1 MSFGTLLII
10 MFMVMFWLFRAI
22 VALCMQFSIDL
33 IGIVSYNLTFEI
45 IISFITF
52 ICILLVIKRNLI
64 GGLAYFLIYG
74 MYYGQ
79 HLFSSIISLINGGTL
94 TMDLS
99 ANLVCDLMAVALAFF
114 CLFDIL
120 LDKNRK
126 ENPKD
131 KKADWYFN
139 NKNYDEE
146 LKKRDSREDKNE
158 YKYY

>member
-1 MSFGTLLII
+1 MSFGTLLIV
-10 MFMVMFWLFRAI
+10 MFMVMFWIFRAI
-22 VALCMQFSIDL
+22 VVACTQFSINL
-33 IGIVSYNLTFEI
+33 IGIVSYTPSIEI
-45 IISFITF
+45 AISFITF
-52 ICILLVIKRNLI
+52 ICILVVIKRNII

-79 HLFSSIISLINGGTL
+79 HLFNSLISIANGGTL

-114 CLFDIL
+114 CLFDIIL
-120 LDKNRK
+120 YKNRK
-126 ENPKD
+126 AHPKD
-131 KKADWYFN
+131 EKTDWYFN
-139 NKNYDEE
+139 NKDYDEE

>member
-1 MSFGTLLII
+1 MSFGTLLIV
-10 MFMVMFWLFRAI
+10 MFMVMFWIFRAI
-22 VALCMQFSIDL
+22 VVACTQFSINL
-33 IGIVSYNLTFEI
+33 IGIVSYTPSIEI
-45 IISFITF
+45 AISFITF
-52 ICILLVIKRNLI
+52 ICILVVIKRNII

-79 HLFSSIISLINGGTL
+79 HLFNSLISIANGGTL

-114 CLFDIL
+114 CLFDII

-126 ENPKD
+126 AHPKD
-131 KKADWYFN
+131 EKTDWYFN
-139 NKNYDEE
+139 NKDYDEE

>member
-1 MSFGTLLII
+1 MSFGTLLIV
-10 MFMVMFWLFRAI
+10 MFMVMFWIFRAI
-22 VALCMQFSIDL
+22 VAVCTQFSIEL
-33 IGIVSYNLTFEI
+33 VGIISYNLTTEI

-52 ICILLVIKRNLI
+52 ICILLVVKRSII

-79 HLFSSIISLINGGTL
+79 HLFTSIVSLANGGTL
-94 TMDLS
+94 SMELS
-99 ANLVCDLMAVALAFF
+99 ANLVCDLIAVLLAFF

-126 ENPKD
+126 ANPKD
-131 KKADWYFN
+131 KKTDWYFN
-139 NKNYDEE
+139 NKDYDEE

>member
-1 MSFGTLLII
+1 MSFGTLLIVI
-10 MFMVMFWLFRAI
+10 FMVMFWIFRAI
-22 VALCMQFSIDL
+22 VAVCTQFSIEL
-33 IGIVSYNLTFEI
+33 IGIISYNLTTEI

-52 ICILLVIKRNLI
+52 ICILLVVKRNI
-64 GGLAYFLIYG
+64 VGGLAYFLIYG

-79 HLFSSIISLINGGTL
+79 HLFASLVSLANGVTL
-94 TMDLS
+94 SMELS
-99 ANLVCDLMAVALAFF
+99 ANLICDLMAVLLAFF

-126 ENPKD
+126 SHPKD
-131 KKADWYFN
+131 KKTDWYFN